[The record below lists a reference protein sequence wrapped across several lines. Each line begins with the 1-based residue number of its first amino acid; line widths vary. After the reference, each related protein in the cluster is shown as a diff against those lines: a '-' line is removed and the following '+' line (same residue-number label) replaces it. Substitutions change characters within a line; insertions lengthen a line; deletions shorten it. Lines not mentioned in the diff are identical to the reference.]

1 MRIISWSLGGSEG
14 GAVDDDPGGVP
25 FFAVE
30 DGCAGEVRAVSAERE
45 HVLDAPSDDEVDDDG
60 DVQALDGFELE
71 VFDATPGFRDKE
83 KDFALPA
90 ADVPAQEGVSF
101 VVGDGAAVG
110 QHDPVE
116 RFDSG

>member
-1 MRIISWSLGGSEG
+1 MRIISWSLGGPVG
-14 GAVDDDPGGVP
+14 GAVAGDPGGVP
-25 FFAVE
+25 FFAV
-30 DGCAGEVRAVSAERE
+30 DNGCAGEVGAVSAERE

-90 ADVPAQEGVSF
+90 ADVSAHEGVSF